1 MSDGGKGSA
10 PRPYSVDAD
19 TFASNWDRT
28 FRGVVERSKTAGTSP
43 AVHAG
48 TYSPSHNGGSNP
60 STPAI
65 FVNADTGEEVT
76 EEWWP

>member
-28 FRGVVERSKTAGTSP
+28 FRGVAEWSKAS
-43 AVHAG
+43 
-48 TYSPSHNGGSNP
+48 GSNP
-60 STPAI
+60 DNGTFPLQVSRIVGSNPTAPAI
-65 FVNADTGEEVT
+65 YVNADTGEEVT